1 MQSARP
7 RDLGVLVLAMGVL
20 LVLFVVRLTLG
31 SPLR

>member
-7 RDLGVLVLAMGVL
+7 RDLGVLALAMGIL
-20 LVLFVVRLTLG
+20 LVLFVVSLTIG